1 MSNPQEYSITQICEQ
16 KAKRALYNVPAARF
30 NMVCPY
36 PQYTAQQL
44 DMRRKAE
51 ILKYGANK
59 TNTKTNNFTKAQEYA
74 MMSNGTSS
82 YRFSQQELKN
92 ILDGKTICNVKDI
105 IPTPTSSSDVPGP
118 VIQLYNDPSIPLYN
132 YATNI
137 RSYGIVNPEDN
148 SFFTTYTYNDL
159 NAANETITTLFSLYL
174 RNNITLDYNTYSFET
189 PVSLSLKGVGE
200 GSLSAEV
207 YSVVASV
214 YYNDTLVT
222 TTDIQ
227 TQPNTQM
234 RVVYDFYPLSLE
246 IVDFNQ
252 EFGVVFYTG
261 VLQITNMVLFCQP
274 GFVYDVKLKFGINV
288 ISGDNNLILT
298 ETAVVCNVSTF
309 NNNTTN
315 CIVTSP
321 TSPETNSGFVF
332 T

>member
-1 MSNPQEYSITQICEQ
+1 
-16 KAKRALYNVPAARF
+16 
-30 NMVCPY
+30 
-36 PQYTAQQL
+36 
-44 DMRRKAE
+44 
-51 ILKYGANK
+51 
-59 TNTKTNNFTKAQEYA
+59 
-74 MMSNGTSS
+74 
-82 YRFSQQELKN
+82 
-92 ILDGKTICNVKDI
+92 
-105 IPTPTSSSDVPGP
+105 
-118 VIQLYNDPSIPLYN
+118 
-132 YATNI
+132 
-137 RSYGIVNPEDN
+137 
-148 SFFTTYTYNDL
+148 L

-227 TQPNTQM
+227 TQPNTLM
-234 RVVYDFYPLSLE
+234 RVAYDFYPLSLG

-252 EFGVVFYTG
+252 EFGVVVYTG